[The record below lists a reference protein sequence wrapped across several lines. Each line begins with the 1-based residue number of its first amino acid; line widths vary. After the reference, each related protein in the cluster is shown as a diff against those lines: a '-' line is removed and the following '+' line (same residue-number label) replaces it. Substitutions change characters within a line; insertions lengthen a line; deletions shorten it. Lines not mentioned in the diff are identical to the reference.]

1 MGNVQKTEIP
11 TYHKIEGLFKRSM
24 DGDKKLIIGDYRNET
39 VDYLK
44 DMQWVHTIKVDGMNI
59 RVHWD
64 GHNVTFGGRTDAAQL
79 PADLVQRLE
88 GLFKTPEAEEIFE
101 QMFGEKA
108 VTLFGE
114 GYGGK
119 IQGGG
124 NYRKDPDFIMFDVL
138 IDGLYLK
145 REAVCD
151 IAAAFGVDVVPVALT
166 GTIEDGIEYV
176 KATEKCGIGDA
187 VLEGL
192 VSRPACELLDRLG
205 NRVIVKIKKR
215 DY

>member
-1 MGNVQKTEIP
+1 MIEIP
-11 TYHKIEGLFKRSM
+11 KYHKIETLFNRSM

-39 VDYLK
+39 VEYLK
-44 DMQWVHTIKVDGMNI
+44 DTTWVHTIKVDGTNI

-64 GHNVTFGGRTDAAQL
+64 GHTVTFGGRTDNAQL
-79 PADLVQRLE
+79 PADLVVRLE
-88 GLFKTPEAEEIFE
+88 ELFKTSEAEEIFE
-101 QMFGEKA
+101 QKFGEKA

-124 NYRKDPDFIMFDVL
+124 NYRDTPDFIMFDVL
-138 IDGLYLK
+138 IDGVYLK

-176 KATEKCGIGDA
+176 KTTEQCGIGDA

>member
-1 MGNVQKTEIP
+1 MKVLQNEKHCPVCGR
-11 TYHKIEGLFKRSM
+11 LFFVTAQWGYKSKDRCVCSWSCLRREEKR
-24 DGDKKLIIGDYRNET
+24 
-39 VDYLK
+39 
-44 DMQWVHTIKVDGMNI
+44 
-59 RVHWD
+59 
-64 GHNVTFGGRTDAAQL
+64 
-79 PADLVQRLE
+79 
-88 GLFKTPEAEEIFE
+88 EEEMFE
-101 QMFGEKA
+101 QKFGEKA

-176 KATEKCGIGDA
+176 KATEKCGICEA